1 MGQRNNSR
9 DGGADD
15 EEYIEISFYEYSTGS
30 IVRIGGDTL
39 ANLITSCR
47 ILFSLL
53 LLFFPALSP
62 GFYGL
67 YIAAG
72 LSDMLDGFVARR
84 TNSASPLGARLD
96 SMADLVFLAVCLI
109 KLMLVLTLPV
119 WLWVWVG
126 LIALLRLVNILS
138 GFVCR
143 KKLVLLHTKA
153 NKLTGALLFLLPLS
167 LGFLN
172 ISYTA
177 VPLCALA
184 SFAAVQEGHFIRT
197 GREIS

>member
-1 MGQRNNSR
+1 M
-9 DGGADD
+9 
-15 EEYIEISFYEYSTGS
+15 
-30 IVRIGGDTL
+30 

-67 YIAAG
+67 YLAAG

-84 TNSASPLGARLD
+84 TNSASPLGAKLD

-109 KLMLVLTLPV
+109 KLLPVLALPV

-126 LIALLRLVNILS
+126 LIALLRLVNVVS
-138 GFVCR
+138 GFVRR
-143 KKLVLLHTKA
+143 KKLVLLHTRA

-172 ISYTA
+172 IAYTA
-177 VPLCALA
+177 IPLCALA
-184 SFAAVQEGHFIRT
+184 SFAAIQEGHFIRT

>member
-1 MGQRNNSR
+1 M
-9 DGGADD
+9 
-15 EEYIEISFYEYSTGS
+15 
-30 IVRIGGDTL
+30 

-47 ILFSLL
+47 VLLSLL

-67 YIAAG
+67 YLAAG

-96 SMADLVFLAVCLI
+96 SMADLLFLTVCLI
-109 KLMLVLTLPV
+109 KLLPV
-119 WLWVWVG
+119 LALPFWLWVWLG

-143 KKLVLLHTKA
+143 KKLVLLHTRA

-172 ISYTA
+172 IAYTA

-184 SFAAVQEGHFIRT
+184 SFAAIQEGHFIRT
-197 GREIS
+197 GRDIS

>member
-1 MGQRNNSR
+1 M
-9 DGGADD
+9 
-15 EEYIEISFYEYSTGS
+15 
-30 IVRIGGDTL
+30 

-47 ILFSLL
+47 ILLSLL

-67 YIAAG
+67 YLAAG

-84 TNSASPLGARLD
+84 TNSASPLGAKLD
-96 SMADLVFLAVCLI
+96 SMADIVFLAVCLV
-109 KLMLVLTLPV
+109 KLLPVLTLPV

-138 GFVCR
+138 GFVWR
-143 KKLVLLHTKA
+143 KKLVLLHTRA

-172 ISYTA
+172 IAYTA

-184 SFAAVQEGHFIRT
+184 SFAAIQEGHFIRT
-197 GREIS
+197 GRDIS

>member
-1 MGQRNNSR
+1 M
-9 DGGADD
+9 
-15 EEYIEISFYEYSTGS
+15 
-30 IVRIGGDTL
+30 

-47 ILFSLL
+47 ILLSLL

-67 YIAAG
+67 YLAAG

-84 TNSASPLGARLD
+84 TNSASPLGAKLD
-96 SMADLVFLAVCLI
+96 SMADVVFLSVCLI
-109 KLMLVLTLPV
+109 KLLPVLALPV
-119 WLWVWVG
+119 WLWGWVG
-126 LIALLRLVNILS
+126 LIALLRLVNVVS
-138 GFVCR
+138 GFVRR
-143 KKLVLLHTKA
+143 KKLVLLHTRA

-172 ISYTA
+172 IAYTA

-184 SFAAVQEGHFIRT
+184 SFAAIQAGHFIRT

>member
-1 MGQRNNSR
+1 M
-9 DGGADD
+9 
-15 EEYIEISFYEYSTGS
+15 
-30 IVRIGGDTL
+30 

-47 ILFSLL
+47 ILLSLL

-67 YIAAG
+67 YLAAG

-84 TNSASPLGARLD
+84 TNSASPLGAKLD
-96 SMADLVFLAVCLI
+96 SMADIVFLAVCLI
-109 KLMLVLTLPV
+109 KLLPVLALPV

-126 LIALLRLVNILS
+126 LIALLRLVNVVS
-138 GFVCR
+138 GFVRR
-143 KKLVLLHTKA
+143 KKLVLLHTRA

-172 ISYTA
+172 IAYTA

-184 SFAAVQEGHFIRT
+184 SFAAIQEGHFIRT
-197 GREIS
+197 GRDIP

>member
-1 MGQRNNSR
+1 M
-9 DGGADD
+9 
-15 EEYIEISFYEYSTGS
+15 
-30 IVRIGGDTL
+30 

-47 ILFSLL
+47 ILLSLL

-67 YIAAG
+67 YLAAG

-84 TNSASPLGARLD
+84 TNSASPLGAKLD
-96 SMADLVFLAVCLI
+96 SMADLVFLSVCLI
-109 KLMLVLTLPV
+109 RLLPVLALPV

-126 LIALLRLVNILS
+126 LIALLRLVNVVS
-138 GFVCR
+138 GFVRR
-143 KKLVLLHTKA
+143 KKLVLLHTRA

-172 ISYTA
+172 IAYTA

-184 SFAAVQEGHFIRT
+184 SFAAIQEGHFIRT

>member
-1 MGQRNNSR
+1 M
-9 DGGADD
+9 
-15 EEYIEISFYEYSTGS
+15 
-30 IVRIGGDTL
+30 

-47 ILFSLL
+47 ILLSLL

-67 YIAAG
+67 YLAAG
-72 LSDMLDGFVARR
+72 LSDMLDGYVARR
-84 TNSASPLGARLD
+84 TNSASPLGAKLD

-109 KLMLVLTLPV
+109 KLLPVLALPV

-143 KKLVLLHTKA
+143 KKLVLLHTRA

-172 ISYTA
+172 IAYTA

-184 SFAAVQEGHFIRT
+184 SFAAIQEGHFIRT

>member
-1 MGQRNNSR
+1 M
-9 DGGADD
+9 
-15 EEYIEISFYEYSTGS
+15 
-30 IVRIGGDTL
+30 

-67 YIAAG
+67 YLAAG

-84 TNSASPLGARLD
+84 TNTASPLGARLD
-96 SMADLVFLAVCLI
+96 SMADLLFLTVCLI
-109 KLMLVLTLPV
+109 KLLPVLTLPV
-119 WLWVWVG
+119 WLWGWVG
-126 LIALLRLVNILS
+126 LVALLRLVNILS

-143 KKLVLLHTKA
+143 KKLVLLHTGA

-167 LGFLN
+167 LGFLD
-172 ISYTA
+172 ISCTA

-184 SFAAVQEGHFIRT
+184 SFAAIQEGHFIRT
-197 GREIS
+197 RRDIA

>member
-1 MGQRNNSR
+1 M
-9 DGGADD
+9 
-15 EEYIEISFYEYSTGS
+15 
-30 IVRIGGDTL
+30 

-47 ILFSLL
+47 MLLSLL

-67 YIAAG
+67 YLAAG
-72 LSDMLDGFVARR
+72 LSDMLDGYVARR
-84 TNSASPLGARLD
+84 TNSASPLGAKLD
-96 SMADLVFLAVCLI
+96 SMADVVFLSVCLI
-109 KLMLVLTLPV
+109 RLLPVLALPV

-126 LIALLRLVNILS
+126 LIALLRLVNVVS

-143 KKLVLLHTKA
+143 KKLVLLHTRA

-177 VPLCALA
+177 VPRCALA
-184 SFAAVQEGHFIRT
+184 SFAAIQEGHFIRT

>member
-1 MGQRNNSR
+1 M
-9 DGGADD
+9 
-15 EEYIEISFYEYSTGS
+15 
-30 IVRIGGDTL
+30 

-67 YIAAG
+67 YLAAG

-84 TNSASPLGARLD
+84 TNSASPLGAKLD
-96 SMADLVFLAVCLI
+96 SMADVVFLSVCLI
-109 KLMLVLTLPV
+109 RLLPVLALPV

-126 LIALLRLVNILS
+126 LIALLRLVNVVS
-138 GFVCR
+138 GFVRR
-143 KKLVLLHTKA
+143 KKLVLLHTRA

-172 ISYTA
+172 IAYTA

-184 SFAAVQEGHFIRT
+184 SFAAIQEGHFIRT
-197 GREIS
+197 RRDIA

>member
-1 MGQRNNSR
+1 M
-9 DGGADD
+9 
-15 EEYIEISFYEYSTGS
+15 
-30 IVRIGGDTL
+30 

-47 ILFSLL
+47 ILLSLL

-67 YIAAG
+67 YLAAG

-84 TNSASPLGARLD
+84 TNSASPLGAKLD
-96 SMADLVFLAVCLI
+96 SMADVVFLSVCLI
-109 KLMLVLTLPV
+109 RLLPVLALPV

-126 LIALLRLVNILS
+126 LIALLRLVNVVS
-138 GFVCR
+138 GFVRR
-143 KKLVLLHTKA
+143 KKLVLLHTRA

-172 ISYTA
+172 IAYTA

-184 SFAAVQEGHFIRT
+184 SFAAIQEGHFIRT

>member
-1 MGQRNNSR
+1 M
-9 DGGADD
+9 
-15 EEYIEISFYEYSTGS
+15 
-30 IVRIGGDTL
+30 

-47 ILFSLL
+47 ILLSLL
-53 LLFFPALSP
+53 LLFFPTLSP

-67 YIAAG
+67 YLAAG
-72 LSDMLDGFVARR
+72 LSDMLDGYVARR
-84 TNSASPLGARLD
+84 TNSASPLGAKLD
-96 SMADLVFLAVCLI
+96 SMADLVFLAVCLL
-109 KLMLVLTLPV
+109 KLLPVLTLPV

-172 ISYTA
+172 LLYTA
-177 VPLCALA
+177 VPLCTLA
-184 SFAAVQEGHFIRT
+184 SFAAIQEGHFIRT

>member
-1 MGQRNNSR
+1 M
-9 DGGADD
+9 
-15 EEYIEISFYEYSTGS
+15 
-30 IVRIGGDTL
+30 

-67 YIAAG
+67 YLAAG

-84 TNSASPLGARLD
+84 TNSTSPLGAKLD
-96 SMADLVFLAVCLI
+96 SMADVVFLAVCLI
-109 KLMLVLTLPV
+109 KLLPVLAMPV
-119 WLWVWVG
+119 WLWGWIG
-126 LIALLRLVNILS
+126 LIALLRLLNILS

-143 KKLVLLHTKA
+143 KKLVLLHTRA

-184 SFAAVQEGHFIRT
+184 SFAAIQEGHFIRT
-197 GREIS
+197 GRDIS

>member
-1 MGQRNNSR
+1 M
-9 DGGADD
+9 
-15 EEYIEISFYEYSTGS
+15 
-30 IVRIGGDTL
+30 

-47 ILFSLL
+47 ILLSLL

-67 YIAAG
+67 YLAAG

-84 TNSASPLGARLD
+84 TNSASPLGAKLD

-109 KLMLVLTLPV
+109 KLLPVLALPV

-143 KKLVLLHTKA
+143 KKLVLLHTRA

-172 ISYTA
+172 IAYTA

-184 SFAAVQEGHFIRT
+184 SFAAIQEGHFIRT

>member
-1 MGQRNNSR
+1 M
-9 DGGADD
+9 
-15 EEYIEISFYEYSTGS
+15 
-30 IVRIGGDTL
+30 

-53 LLFFPALSP
+53 LLFFPDLSP

-67 YIAAG
+67 YLAAG

-84 TNSASPLGARLD
+84 TNSASPLGAKLD
-96 SMADLVFLAVCLI
+96 SMADIVFLAVCLI
-109 KLMLVLTLPV
+109 KLLPVLALPV

-126 LIALLRLVNILS
+126 LIALLRLVNVVS
-138 GFVCR
+138 GFVRR
-143 KKLVLLHTKA
+143 KKLVLLHTRA

-172 ISYTA
+172 LLYTA
-177 VPLCALA
+177 VPLCTLA
-184 SFAAVQEGHFIRT
+184 SFAAIQEGHFIRT
-197 GREIS
+197 GRDIP

>member
-1 MGQRNNSR
+1 M
-9 DGGADD
+9 
-15 EEYIEISFYEYSTGS
+15 
-30 IVRIGGDTL
+30 
-39 ANLITSCR
+39 ANLITFCR
-47 ILFSLL
+47 ILLSLL

-67 YIAAG
+67 YLAAG

-84 TNSASPLGARLD
+84 TNSASPLGAKLD

-109 KLMLVLTLPV
+109 KLLPVLTLPV

-172 ISYTA
+172 LCLLYTS
-177 VPLCALA
+177 P
-184 SFAAVQEGHFIRT
+184 SPRD
-197 GREIS
+197 

>member
-1 MGQRNNSR
+1 M
-9 DGGADD
+9 
-15 EEYIEISFYEYSTGS
+15 
-30 IVRIGGDTL
+30 

-47 ILFSLL
+47 ILLSLL

-67 YIAAG
+67 YLAAG

-84 TNSASPLGARLD
+84 TNSASPLGAKLD
-96 SMADLVFLAVCLI
+96 SMADLVFLTVCLV
-109 KLMLVLTLPV
+109 KLLPVLTLPV
-119 WLWVWVG
+119 WLWGWVG
-126 LIALLRLVNILS
+126 LIALLRLVNVVS
-138 GFVCR
+138 GFVWR
-143 KKLVLLHTKA
+143 KKLVLLHTRA

-172 ISYTA
+172 IAYTA

-184 SFAAVQEGHFIRT
+184 SFAAIQEGHFIRT
-197 GREIS
+197 GRDIS

>member
-1 MGQRNNSR
+1 M
-9 DGGADD
+9 
-15 EEYIEISFYEYSTGS
+15 
-30 IVRIGGDTL
+30 

-47 ILFSLL
+47 ILLSLL

-67 YIAAG
+67 YLAAG

-84 TNSASPLGARLD
+84 TNSASPLGAKLD
-96 SMADLVFLAVCLI
+96 SMADIVFLAVCLI
-109 KLMLVLTLPV
+109 KLLPVLALPV

-126 LIALLRLVNILS
+126 LIALLRLVNVVS
-138 GFVCR
+138 GFVRR
-143 KKLVLLHTKA
+143 KKLVLLHTRA

-172 ISYTA
+172 IAYTA

-184 SFAAVQEGHFIRT
+184 SFAAIQEGHFIRI
-197 GREIS
+197 GRDIS

>member
-1 MGQRNNSR
+1 M
-9 DGGADD
+9 
-15 EEYIEISFYEYSTGS
+15 
-30 IVRIGGDTL
+30 

-67 YIAAG
+67 YLAAG
-72 LSDMLDGFVARR
+72 ISDMLDGFIARR

-96 SMADLVFLAVCLI
+96 SVADVMFLAVCLV
-109 KLMLVLTLPV
+109 KLLPVLTLPV

-126 LIALLRLVNILS
+126 LIALLRLLNILS

-143 KKLVLLHTKA
+143 KKLVLLHTRA
-153 NKLTGALLFLLPLS
+153 NKLTGALLFLMPLS

-172 ISYTA
+172 IAYTA

-184 SFAAVQEGHFIRT
+184 SFAAIQEGHFIRI
-197 GREIS
+197 GRDIA

>member
-1 MGQRNNSR
+1 M
-9 DGGADD
+9 
-15 EEYIEISFYEYSTGS
+15 
-30 IVRIGGDTL
+30 

-47 ILFSLL
+47 ILLSLL

-67 YIAAG
+67 YLAAG

-84 TNSASPLGARLD
+84 TNSASPLGAKLD
-96 SMADLVFLAVCLI
+96 SMVDLVFLAVCLI
-109 KLMLVLTLPV
+109 KLLPVLALPV

-126 LIALLRLVNILS
+126 LIALLRLVNVVS
-138 GFVCR
+138 GFVRR
-143 KKLVLLHTKA
+143 KKLVLLHTRA

-172 ISYTA
+172 IAYTA

-184 SFAAVQEGHFIRT
+184 SFAAIQEGHFIRT

>member
-1 MGQRNNSR
+1 M
-9 DGGADD
+9 
-15 EEYIEISFYEYSTGS
+15 
-30 IVRIGGDTL
+30 

-47 ILFSLL
+47 ILLSL

-67 YIAAG
+67 YLAAG

-96 SMADLVFLAVCLI
+96 SMADIIFLAVCLI
-109 KLMLVLTLPV
+109 KLLPVLTLPV
-119 WLWVWVG
+119 WLWAWVG

-138 GFVCR
+138 GFICR
-143 KKLVLLHTKA
+143 KKLVLLHTRA

-172 ISYTA
+172 ISCTA
-177 VPLCALA
+177 IPLCALA
-184 SFAAVQEGHFIRT
+184 SFAAIQEGHFIRT
-197 GREIS
+197 GRDIA

>member
-1 MGQRNNSR
+1 M
-9 DGGADD
+9 
-15 EEYIEISFYEYSTGS
+15 
-30 IVRIGGDTL
+30 

-47 ILFSLL
+47 ILLSLL

-67 YIAAG
+67 YLAAG
-72 LSDMLDGFVARR
+72 LTDMLDGFVARR
-84 TNSASPLGARLD
+84 TNSASALGVKLD
-96 SMADLVFLAVCLI
+96 SIADIIFLAVCLI
-109 KLMLVLTLPV
+109 KLLPV
-119 WLWVWVG
+119 LALPGWLCVWVG

-143 KKLVLLHTKA
+143 RKLVLLHTRA

-172 ISYTA
+172 LLYTA
-177 VPLCALA
+177 VPLCTLA
-184 SFAAVQEGHFIRT
+184 SFAAIQEGHFIRT
-197 GREIS
+197 GRDIP

>member
-1 MGQRNNSR
+1 M
-9 DGGADD
+9 
-15 EEYIEISFYEYSTGS
+15 
-30 IVRIGGDTL
+30 

-53 LLFFPALSP
+53 LFFFPALSP

-67 YIAAG
+67 YLAAG

-84 TNSASPLGARLD
+84 TNTASPLGAKLD
-96 SMADLVFLAVCLI
+96 SMADIIFLAVCLI
-109 KLMLVLTLPV
+109 NLLPVLTLPV

-172 ISYTA
+172 LLYTA
-177 VPLCALA
+177 VPLCTLA
-184 SFAAVQEGHFIRT
+184 SFAAIQEGHFIRT
-197 GREIS
+197 GRDIL

>member
-1 MGQRNNSR
+1 M
-9 DGGADD
+9 
-15 EEYIEISFYEYSTGS
+15 
-30 IVRIGGDTL
+30 

-53 LLFFPALSP
+53 LFFFPALSP

-67 YIAAG
+67 YLAAG

-84 TNSASPLGARLD
+84 TNTASPLGAKLD
-96 SMADLVFLAVCLI
+96 SMADIIFLAVCLI
-109 KLMLVLTLPV
+109 KLLPVLTLPV

-172 ISYTA
+172 LLYTA
-177 VPLCALA
+177 VPLCTLA
-184 SFAAVQEGHFIRT
+184 SFAAIQEGHFIRT
-197 GREIS
+197 GRDIP

>member
-1 MGQRNNSR
+1 M
-9 DGGADD
+9 
-15 EEYIEISFYEYSTGS
+15 
-30 IVRIGGDTL
+30 
-39 ANLITSCR
+39 ANLITSCCV
-47 ILFSLL
+47 LLSLL

-67 YIAAG
+67 YLAAG
-72 LSDMLDGFVARR
+72 LSDMLDGYVARR
-84 TNSASPLGARLD
+84 TNSASPLGAKLD

-109 KLMLVLTLPV
+109 KLLPVLALPV

-126 LIALLRLVNILS
+126 LIALLRLVNVVS
-138 GFVCR
+138 GFVRR
-143 KKLVLLHTKA
+143 KKLVLLHTRA

-177 VPLCALA
+177 VLLCALA
-184 SFAAVQEGHFIRT
+184 SFAAIQEGHFIRT
-197 GREIS
+197 GRDIS

>member
-1 MGQRNNSR
+1 M
-9 DGGADD
+9 
-15 EEYIEISFYEYSTGS
+15 
-30 IVRIGGDTL
+30 

-47 ILFSLL
+47 ILLSLL

-62 GFYGL
+62 SFYGL
-67 YIAAG
+67 YLAAG

-84 TNSASPLGARLD
+84 TNSASPLGAKLD

-109 KLMLVLTLPV
+109 KLLPVLALPV

-126 LIALLRLVNILS
+126 LIALLRLVNVVS
-138 GFVCR
+138 DFVRR
-143 KKLVLLHTKA
+143 KKLVLLHTRA

-172 ISYTA
+172 ISYTS

-184 SFAAVQEGHFIRT
+184 SFAAIQEGHFIRT

>member
-1 MGQRNNSR
+1 M
-9 DGGADD
+9 
-15 EEYIEISFYEYSTGS
+15 
-30 IVRIGGDTL
+30 

-47 ILFSLL
+47 ILLSLL

-62 GFYGL
+62 GFYDL
-67 YIAAG
+67 YLAAG
-72 LSDMLDGFVARR
+72 LTDMLDGFVARR
-84 TNSASPLGARLD
+84 TKTASPLGAKLD
-96 SMADLVFLAVCLI
+96 SIADIIFLAVCLL
-109 KLMLVLTLPV
+109 KLLPVLTLPV

-172 ISYTA
+172 LLYTA
-177 VPLCALA
+177 VPLCTLA
-184 SFAAVQEGHFIRT
+184 SFAAIQEGHFIRT
-197 GREIS
+197 GRDKP

>member
-1 MGQRNNSR
+1 M
-9 DGGADD
+9 
-15 EEYIEISFYEYSTGS
+15 
-30 IVRIGGDTL
+30 

-47 ILFSLL
+47 ILLSLL

-67 YIAAG
+67 YLAAG

-84 TNSASPLGARLD
+84 TNRTSPLGAKLD
-96 SMADLVFLAVCLI
+96 SIADLVFLAVCLV
-109 KLMLVLTLPV
+109 KLLPVLALPV
-119 WLWVWVG
+119 WLWGWVG
-126 LIALLRLVNILS
+126 LIALLRLVNVVS

-143 KKLVLLHTKA
+143 KKLVLLHTRA

-172 ISYTA
+172 IAYTA

-184 SFAAVQEGHFIRT
+184 SFAAIQEGHFIRT

>member
-1 MGQRNNSR
+1 M
-9 DGGADD
+9 
-15 EEYIEISFYEYSTGS
+15 
-30 IVRIGGDTL
+30 

-47 ILFSLL
+47 ILLSLL

-67 YIAAG
+67 YLAAG

-84 TNSASPLGARLD
+84 TNSASPLGEKLD
-96 SMADLVFLAVCLI
+96 SISDLLFLAVCLL
-109 KLMLVLTLPV
+109 KLLPVLALPV

-143 KKLVLLHTKA
+143 KKLVLLHTGA

-167 LGFLN
+167 LGFLD
-172 ISYTA
+172 ISCTA

-184 SFAAVQEGHFIRT
+184 SFAAIQEGHFIRT
-197 GREIS
+197 GRDIS